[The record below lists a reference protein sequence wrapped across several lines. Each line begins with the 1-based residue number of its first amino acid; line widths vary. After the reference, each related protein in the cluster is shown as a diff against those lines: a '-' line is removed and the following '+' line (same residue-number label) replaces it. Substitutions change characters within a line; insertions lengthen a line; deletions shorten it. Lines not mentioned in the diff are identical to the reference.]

1 MEQLLS
7 VGIDIGTSTTS
18 MVISRLSVQN
28 TASSFAVPR
37 MSITDK
43 EIVYRGE
50 IHSTPI
56 REGERIDAQAIAS
69 LLKEE
74 YRRAGVAPD
83 MLQTGAVII
92 TGESSRKENAQAASQ
107 WLSELAGDFVIAT
120 AGPDLESVLAAKG
133 AGIQQYSEEH
143 ACTAMN
149 LDVGG
154 GTSNLA
160 VFSAGRQAG
169 KGCWDIGG
177 RLVRVDDTGRVT
189 YISPRLLPVLEELG
203 IPLREGDIAER
214 SPLRRLTDRMASLLA
229 EAAGILPATPLCHRL
244 HTPGSAEL
252 RLERPA
258 DRISFSGGVADYVYR
273 PADGDWFRHGDIGPL
288 LGRSLYE
295 SPAFLHERL
304 LRPQETI
311 RATVVGAGS
320 HTTMLSGSTI
330 FFTDASLFPV
340 RNLPVFVPGPEAESS
355 ALEGDGVPLAEE
367 ADRFR
372 EEYGADRFVLRLA
385 RTGSP
390 GYRTLCRLADALV
403 IPAGRLPAGTPLY
416 VLTEQDFAQ
425 ALGQALRRRS
435 GGERPVV
442 CIDSVQAQP
451 GDYLDF
457 GNPLRNGVA
466 VPVVVKT
473 LIYA

>member
-37 MSITDK
+37 MAITEK
-43 EIVYRGE
+43 EIVYRGD

-56 REGERIDAQAIAS
+56 REGELIDAQRIAA

-74 YRRAGVAPD
+74 YQRAGITPGI
-83 MLQTGAVII
+83 LRTGAVII

-133 AGIQQYSEEH
+133 AGTQQYSEEH

-160 VFSAGRQAG
+160 VFSSGRQAG

-177 RLVRVDDTGRVT
+177 RLVRVDEMGRIT
-189 YISPRLLPVLEELG
+189 YISPRLRPVLDELE
-203 IPLREGDIAER
+203 IPLHEGDRVEL

-229 EAAGILPATPLCHRL
+229 EAAGLLPATPLCRRL
-244 HTPGSAEL
+244 HTPGSAQL
-252 RLERPA
+252 ILERPA
-258 DRISFSGGVADYVYR
+258 DRLSFSGGVADYVYH
-273 PADGDWFRHGDIGPL
+273 PAGGDWFRHGDIGPL

-330 FFTDASLFPV
+330 FFTDASLFPA
-340 RNLPVFVPGPEAESS
+340 RNLPVFVPEAETEQG
-355 ALEGDGVPLAEE
+355 ALEGDSVPLAAE

-372 EEYGADRFVLRLA
+372 QEYDTDRFVIRLA

-390 GYRTLCRLADALV
+390 SYRTLCRLADALGAL
-403 IPAGRLPAGTPLY
+403 AGQLPAGPPLY

-425 ALGQALRRRS
+425 ALGQALRRRI
-435 GGERPVV
+435 ERPVI

-457 GNPLRNGVA
+457 GKPLRDGVA